1 MVSTRQGG
9 DYSPEKT
16 NPSCGGGRKRGGG
29 VSSGASAAAAA
40 KRPSRGPRPGEEEEE
55 DAVADEEEEEA
66 EAEAEAEMGEAE
78 VEEAEM
84 GEAWQ
89 RVTKKS
95 KFEMSFNKLH
105 SYYESKLRQVGKC
118 PNRGWNCLEILS
130 DGGVHA
136 SVVMYV
142 LVQQKD
148 KVQTRCARF

>member
-1 MVSTRQGG
+1 MMFHNMIPRFDVPT
-9 DYSPEKT
+9 YSIHVDRGAHT
-16 NPSCGGGRKRGGG
+16 LWRRRRRRGG
-29 VSSGASAAAAA
+29 
-40 KRPSRGPRPGEEEEE
+40 EE
-55 DAVADEEEEEA
+55 DEDEEKEEAEA

-95 KFEMSFNKLH
+95 KFEMTFNELH

-118 PNRGWNCLEILS
+118 PNRGWNCLAILS